1 MKQKLLFFL
10 MAAALVMGFAA
21 CGDDDEDND
30 NKAISIIDLSTITSD
45 LTLNDGDVVT
55 GKLNEKVKISIADG
69 ATVTFKGDT
78 IMGGAVFGS
87 PCWPAVTCKG
97 DATIEL
103 ADGTTNIVR
112 PPGSCYPGI
121 YVPVGKTLT
130 IRGNTGVLIVRAERA
145 ASIGGGGSIIYNN
158 GESLFVN
165 DNADCGNIRI
175 EGGVIYASVGLEA
188 ACIGAGTEAKCGDI
202 TITGGKIIAQSDNG
216 VAIGSVTGGSCG
228 KILITGGN
236 IEVISTW
243 KKAPA
248 IGSSG
253 WLEYDKIGKKY
264 GKFES
269 LTITNG
275 ITSLKATGG
284 NGSTV
289 PPIGKGAEDTSSGD
303 VNIDGKVNPDAS
315 WTGDGMKSLKLTKPE
330 GSNNTWQLER

>member
-10 MAAALVMGFAA
+10 MAAALVMGFVA
-21 CGDDDEDND
+21 CSEDDDAND
-30 NKAISIIDLSTITSD
+30 NNAISIIDLSTITSD

-103 ADGTTNIVR
+103 ADGSTNIVS
-112 PPGSCYPGI
+112 PFGDCYPGI

-130 IRGNTGVLIVRAERA
+130 IRGNTGELRVRGSRA
-145 ASIGGGGSIIYNN
+145 AAIGGGGSIIYNN

-188 ACIGAGTEAKCGDI
+188 ACIGAGIEAKCGDI
-202 TITGGKIIAQSDNG
+202 TITGGKIIAQSDYG

-228 KILITGGN
+228 KILITGGIVEAKGLYN
-236 IEVISTW
+236 ND
-243 KKAPA
+243 PA
-248 IGSSG
+248 IGSG
-253 WLEYDKIGKKY
+253 RY

-269 LTITNG
+269 ITITSG
-275 ITSLKATGG
+275 ITSLKVTGG

-289 PPIGKGAEDTSSGD
+289 PPIGKSLDDAGSGD
-303 VNIDGKVNPDAS
+303 VNIDGKLNPDAS

>member
-1 MKQKLLFFL
+1 MKLKFLFLL

-21 CGDDDEDND
+21 CSEDDDDEVVPN
-30 NKAISIIDLSTITSD
+30 IDLSTVTSD
-45 LTLNDGDVVT
+45 LTLQNGDVVT
-55 GKLNEKVKISIADG
+55 GRLKEDVKISIADG

-78 IMGGAVFGS
+78 IMGAAVFGS

-97 DATIEL
+97 DATIVL

-112 PPGSCYPGI
+112 PLGSCYPGI

-130 IRGNTGVLIVRAERA
+130 IRGNTGILIVRAERA
-145 ASIGGGGSIIYNN
+145 ACIGGGGSIFYSN
-158 GESLFVN
+158 GESRFVN

-175 EGGVIYASVGLEA
+175 EGGVIYASVSLEA
-188 ACIGAGTEAKCGDI
+188 ACIGAGSEAKCGDI

-216 VAIGSVTGGSCG
+216 VAIGSVTGSSCG

-243 KKAPA
+243 EKAPA

-253 WLEYDKIGKKY
+253 WLEYDKVGRKY

-269 LTITNG
+269 ITITSG

-289 PPIGKGAEDTSSGD
+289 PPIGKGADDTDSGD
-303 VNIDGKVNPDAS
+303 VNIDGKQNPDAS

-330 GSNNTWQLER
+330 DSNNIWMLERK